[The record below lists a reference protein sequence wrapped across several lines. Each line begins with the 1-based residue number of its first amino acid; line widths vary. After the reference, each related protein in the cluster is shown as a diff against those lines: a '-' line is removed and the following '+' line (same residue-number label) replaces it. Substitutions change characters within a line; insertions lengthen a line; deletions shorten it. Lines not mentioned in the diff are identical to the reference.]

1 MYKRDKRLS
10 ELLTEHDIYSTN
22 VSEPWFTL
30 IKLGIKTVEG
40 TLNKTDFYKIK
51 IGDTII
57 FTNFDFDF
65 ERKIYVKIINIKH
78 YDTFKLYLQNEK
90 LENCLPG
97 VDTIEEGIKI
107 FYNFYTSFDEYKNKV
122 KAIQFEKYDI

>member
-1 MYKRDKRLS
+1 MYKRDKRLA
-10 ELLTEHDIYSTN
+10 ELLKEHDIYCTD

-40 TLNKTDFYKIK
+40 RLNKTDFYKIK

-57 FTNFDFDF
+57 FTNCDFEF
-65 ERKIYVKIINIKH
+65 ERKIYVKIINIKD
-78 YDTFKLYLQNEK
+78 YENFDLYLQNEK

-97 VDTIEEGIKI
+97 LDTIEEGIKI
-107 FYNFYTSFDEYKNKV
+107 LYNYYTSFDEYKYKV
-122 KAIQFEKYDI
+122 RAIQFEKYDI